1 MAPPPIPPQYT
12 DAHCKCVLVMGG
24 VGFVGSH
31 IAEALLSEGRE
42 VIVYDVFNS
51 ETTMSAEKQEN
62 AAILRRTAEQ
72 HAGKGAK
79 LSIIDGDI
87 RDQRR
92 SLSRS
97 STAKVSLAAS
107 M

>member
-1 MAPPPIPPQYT
+1 MCAG
-12 DAHCKCVLVMGG
+12 DGWRRLR
-24 VGFVGSH
+24 H

-51 ETTMSAEKQEN
+51 ETTMSAETQEN
-62 AAILRRTAEQ
+62 AAILHRISEQ

-87 RDQRR
+87 RDQEK
-92 SLSRS
+92 LI
-97 STAKVSLAAS
+97 KVINSKGVTGCIHV
-107 M
+107 